1 MDRLDQRQI
10 RPTWSNLGQ
19 NSEVGHA
26 IPRTMGSPKMR
37 SLHFRFA
44 VNSKRRVQFTGRG
57 LTLYV
62 IAHRCRCRRMRD
74 RYCFIKRTLQFTT
87 MDKDWWG
94 ILVEV
99 CQRGSSQPLLLSQRP
114 ILPLATSAHLDLS
127 IVTLY
132 TSSKL
137 ADVVDA
143 VPNRSWPRTVRN
155 RKRKRERKRGDY
167 HGESSSRRTSGYSL
181 DYISAGDLA
190 DSHETDERKA
200 RNCVVVD
207 GIVFQPR
214 TFASLID
221 RRN

>member
-1 MDRLDQRQI
+1 M
-10 RPTWSNLGQ
+10 
-19 NSEVGHA
+19 
-26 IPRTMGSPKMR
+26 
-37 SLHFRFA
+37 
-44 VNSKRRVQFTGRG
+44 GRG

-87 MDKDWWG
+87 MNKDWWG

-99 CQRGSSQPLLLSQRP
+99 CQRGSPQPLLLSQLP

-155 RKRKRERKRGDY
+155 REKEKEREETITESQVQGEPPVTLSITYLLEIWPVPMKLTRERR
-167 HGESSSRRTSGYSL
+167 E
-181 DYISAGDLA
+181 
-190 DSHETDERKA
+190 
-200 RNCVVVD
+200 
-207 GIVFQPR
+207 IVLL
-214 TFASLID
+214 SME
-221 RRN
+221 